1 MRISS
6 KYVMQITEHGVS
18 ELTDECVFEEYT
30 GDVAMCFES
39 GGDGGSYEISDEE
52 KAILQSL
59 TDNMEF
65 FQQLYQTEQ
74 LPYDLSILQGNMALF
89 PEYFGYTQ
97 SQLED
102 AQTDLALNREIKDMV
117 ADKTQR
123 DIQRQDALSDLEFQ
137 RAAYNDDLIQSEIE
151 RNDVYN
157 DFIDQQMD
165 WASSYNDYAQYEME
179 QAKAN
184 QAKADAHYDAMVG
197 KSDELSDLSS
207 DLLGKADGAYG
218 DYASVIMQ
226 NDAAMQRLEGEKLG
240 MLDADLEGVA
250 GRASAD
256 AYHSYETSRDALN
269 REQARLGVNPSSGV
283 AMEQDRLQAM
293 DYAKANALNR
303 TAARDAETT
312 YVENA
317 NLERAKANWTKDL
330 GVIGERNNS
339 LGSLSSLASGLYGNA
354 TQSAIGSAETL
365 AQAPGSAMEFT
376 KNNVSSSDLLGNS
389 LASKDMNN
397 YMTKSGDL
405 LPYSVTAKDYS
416 AMLNGGYGVMNG
428 YQGVGSLTGG
438 TDFASASS
446 AAGQSAAN
454 GPQGVYVPGGNNN
467 VLGSALG
474 AAGTLGAAWLMGG

>member
-6 KYVMQITEHGVS
+6 KYVMQITDHGVS

-30 GDVAMCFES
+30 GDVAMCFDS
-39 GGDGGSYEISDEE
+39 GGDGGGYEISDEE
-52 KAILQSL
+52 KAILKSL
-59 TDNMEF
+59 TNNMEF
-65 FQQLYQTEQ
+65 FQQLYQSEQ
-74 LPYDLSILQGNMALF
+74 LPYDLSILQGNTALF
-89 PEYFGYTQ
+89 PEYFGYTKA
-97 SQLED
+97 QLED
-102 AQTDLALNREIKDMV
+102 AQTDLALNREIKNMV

-123 DIQRQDALSDLEFQ
+123 DVQRQDALSDLEFQ
-137 RAAYNDDLIQSEIE
+137 RAAYNDDLIKREIK
-151 RNDVYN
+151 RNNVYN
-157 DFIDQQMD
+157 DFIDKQMD
-165 WASSYNDYAQYEME
+165 WASSYNDYAQYEIE

-184 QAKADAHYDAMVG
+184 QAKADAHYNAMVG
-197 KSDELSDLSS
+197 KSDELSGLSS
-207 DLLGKADGAYG
+207 DFLNKADSAYSQFG
-218 DYASVIMQ
+218 VNAAQ
-226 NDAAMQRLEGEKLG
+226 NKLSMNNLEGEKLA
-240 MLDADLEGVA
+240 MLEADLEGVA

-303 TAARDAETT
+303 TAARDAENT

-330 GVIGERNNS
+330 GVIGARNDS
-339 LGSLSSLASGLYGNA
+339 MSVLGNMASNLYGN
-354 TQSAIGSAETL
+354 SASTALGSAETL
-365 AQAPGSAMEFT
+365 AQAPGSAAEFT
-376 KNNVSSSDLLGNS
+376 KNNVRSSDLLGNS

-416 AMLNGGYGVMNG
+416 AMLNGGYGAMNG

-446 AAGQSAAN
+446 AAGQSAAS

-474 AAGTLGAAWLMGG
+474 AAGTLGAAWLMSR